1 MEFFMNIKQYLAQRG
16 KDINDLR
23 KVEINVEHIDRIIQS
38 LIREQLNIDRIENLE
53 EILKA
58 IYQEL
63 YSKYQSG

>member
-1 MEFFMNIKQYLAQRG
+1 MNIKQYLAQRG